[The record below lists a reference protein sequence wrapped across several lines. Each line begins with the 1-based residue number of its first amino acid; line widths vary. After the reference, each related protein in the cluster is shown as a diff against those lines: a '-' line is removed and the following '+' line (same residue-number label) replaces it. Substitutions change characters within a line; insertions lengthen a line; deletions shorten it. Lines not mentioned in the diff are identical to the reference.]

1 MGSTLYYYIINKSLY
16 IFTPLYLHRYIFL
29 NKVRHFIIFNTFFVY
44 IFSNEFFG
52 YENTLNMLN
61 DIKKDIT
68 QFEKYLPEKAL
79 NVWNLYRKC
88 ISDIDNQ

>member
-1 MGSTLYYYIINKSLY
+1 
-16 IFTPLYLHRYIFL
+16 
-29 NKVRHFIIFNTFFVY
+29 
-44 IFSNEFFG
+44 
-52 YENTLNMLN
+52 MLN
-61 DIKKDIT
+61 DVKKDIT